1 MIEVIYNKA
10 TETNA
15 SSASTGDRCWAQH
28 QVISFCTF
36 TYTAFDF
43 PSLTFSFLYLSNSQL
58 DNKQHTP
65 QQESETLSRFL
76 PCVCQDSVGGLEDW
90 VRGVRS
96 AAPPHYLQNRICR
109 VNGASVKTLTW
120 TKQHKT
126 HTHTHARLQS
136 QYWQNA
142 VQSLCPVHAANLKK
156 TFFNVRHPEQEF
168 RYKY

>member
-65 QQESETLSRFL
+65 QQETLSRFL

-109 VNGASVKTLTW
+109 VNGASVKTLT
-120 TKQHKT
+120 
-126 HTHTHARLQS
+126 
-136 QYWQNA
+136 
-142 VQSLCPVHAANLKK
+142 
-156 TFFNVRHPEQEF
+156 
-168 RYKY
+168 

>member
-76 PCVCQDSVGGLEDW
+76 PCVCQDSAGGLEDW

-96 AAPPHYLQNRICR
+96 AAPPHYLQNRIYR
-109 VNGASVKTLTW
+109 VNSASVKTLT
-120 TKQHKT
+120 
-126 HTHTHARLQS
+126 
-136 QYWQNA
+136 
-142 VQSLCPVHAANLKK
+142 
-156 TFFNVRHPEQEF
+156 
-168 RYKY
+168 